1 MPTSTQDLQ
10 SFQQYAATRIQN
22 GGAKLELD
30 DLLDEWKH
38 QNPDPQQLQQDA
50 LAVKASLRD
59 LERGETGTPAET
71 VIADLKAKYNLTTES
86 CRSFESESFPL
97 QLAIWTGFSAGHTNG
112 S

>member
-1 MPTSTQDLQ
+1 MPTSTQELQ

-59 LERGETGTPAET
+59 LEHGETGTPAET

-86 CRSFESESFPL
+86 
-97 QLAIWTGFSAGHTNG
+97 
-112 S
+112 